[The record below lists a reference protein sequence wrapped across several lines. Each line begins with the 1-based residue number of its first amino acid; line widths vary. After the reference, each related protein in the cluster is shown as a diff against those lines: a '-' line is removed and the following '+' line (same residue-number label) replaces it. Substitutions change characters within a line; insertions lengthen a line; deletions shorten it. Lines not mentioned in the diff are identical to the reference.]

1 MREYSERMQAIE
13 EKKQNL
19 KEKLQRLKTE
29 ERNLNQRELDKIR
42 RTQTRL
48 KILVGAVVVRDQDI
62 SELLL
67 LSEKMT
73 EKDKKYFSENIH
85 LLKTQM

>member
-1 MREYSERMQAIE
+1 MREYSKRIQAIE
-13 EKKQNL
+13 EKKKNL
-19 KEKLQRLKTE
+19 KEKLERLKTE

-62 SELLL
+62 PELLL